1 MSCAIDIEGDF
12 DLLLGRRKDL
22 IQSVF
27 VGLCLDPR
35 RIRETA
41 SRAPATPARALREAV
56 VASNAIANFCGCR
69 PECKSLLS
77 LMVA

>member
-41 SRAPATPARALREAV
+41 SRAPATRNPGAGTAGGRGGEQCDRE
-56 VASNAIANFCGCR
+56 
-69 PECKSLLS
+69 LLW
-77 LMVA
+77 LPP